1 MTVSSTTTKNSYSG
15 NGSTTVF
22 AYTFK
27 IFDEDDIAVI
37 LRDDATA
44 VETVQTITTNYTV
57 SGVGDAG
64 GGNITFVTAP
74 ATGKTVVLLRSTPLS
89 QLTDYTPNDPF
100 PAESHED
107 ALDKLTFITQELS
120 EEIGRAIKLSKTNE
134 IATAEFTVGAA
145 ARANKVLGFDGNGDL
160 AVLQEIGIYKGTDTT
175 TTTAD
180 YDARD
185 IVKSTTAAQLNNVYI
200 ALQDSPS
207 GTLLTNTTYWEL
219 LVDAV
224 SAATSATNAANSASA
239 AATSATNAATS
250 ETNAATSE
258 TNAATSETNAATSAT
273 NASNA
278 QTAAE
283 TALDTFD
290 DTYLGAKATN
300 PTVDNDGDPLAA
312 GMLYT
317 NTTDGNLYWY
327 DGAAW
332 NDVTAGAGG
341 LADVVDDTTPQLGG
355 NLESNGSDIVMAD
368 DDAVIIGTDTDLTI
382 LHDSGVNNTLFKSDS
397 LEFKSKANAN
407 LTFKI
412 SPGATK
418 AATLYY
424 QGSERLAIESG
435 TSRFTGGVTA
445 DTATIA
451 GLAYPTSDGTAN
463 QVLTTNGTGTL
474 SFQDASGGGSTYTL
488 FEYTATSGQ
497 TTFSGADDNAA
508 TLAYTAGKIMVVMNG
523 VVLDPS
529 DFTATNGT
537 SVVLS
542 SGAAANDLVNIYA
555 YAAFQVAD
563 TVPAST
569 GGEFSAPIGL
579 AGVPIYENAQTITVD
594 YTISNG
600 RNAMSA
606 GPITVNTG
614 VTVTVGTGETW
625 TVV

>member
-134 IATAEFTVGAA
+134 IATAEFTVGAV

-258 TNAATSETNAATSAT
+258 TNAATSETNAATSETNAATSAT

-368 DDAVIIGTDTDLTI
+368 NDAVIIGTDTDLTI

-435 TSRFTGGVTA
+435 TSRFTGGINA

-463 QVLTTNGTGTL
+463 QVLKTNGSGVL
-474 SFQDASGGGSTYTL
+474 SF
-488 FEYTATSGQ
+488 
-497 TTFSGADDNAA
+497 
-508 TLAYTAGKIMVVMNG
+508 
-523 VVLDPS
+523 
-529 DFTATNGT
+529 
-537 SVVLS
+537 
-542 SGAAANDLVNIYA
+542 GAAAAGGAGYFLGENGA
-555 YAAFQVAD
+555 TGD
-563 TVPAST
+563 TINGKGDIFRVHEAQLDTNVTIDAS
-569 GGEFSAPIGL
+569 
-579 AGVPIYENAQTITVD
+579 N
-594 YTISNG
+594 
-600 RNAMSA
+600 NAMCA
-606 GPITVNTG
+606 GPLTVATG
-614 VTVTVGTGETW
+614 VTVTVNGNL
-625 TVV
+625 VIA

>member
-1 MTVSSTTTKNSYSG
+1 MTVSSTTTRNSYSG
-15 NGSTTVF
+15 DGSTTAF
-22 AYTFK
+22 SYTFK

-37 LRDDATA
+37 LRDDTTA
-44 VETVQTITTNYTV
+44 VETTQTITTNYTV
-57 SGVGDAG
+57 SGVGNAG
-64 GGNITFVTAP
+64 GGTITFVTAP
-74 ATGKTVVLLRSTPLS
+74 PSGKTVVLLRATPLS

-134 IATAEFTVGAA
+134 IATAEFTVGAT

-200 ALQDSPS
+200 ALQDSPT

-239 AATSATNAATS
+239 ASTSASNAATSETNAATS

-327 DGAAW
+327 DGSGW

-341 LADVVDDTTPQLGG
+341 LNDVVDDTSPQLGG
-355 NLESNGSDIVMAD
+355 TLDVNNQLVQFADSTGATDNRLQLGTGQDMQLYHDGTTNKIDTSATQELHVNSDDVLFYDNSGTTRTVIVSPGSTMNFQLYDSTGTVRVFAVNGSGNEFHRSVYIQDQRSLGFKEDTSNGSNYVAFQAPAAIAANVTWTLPDAD
-368 DDAVIIGTDTDLTI
+368 
-382 LHDSGVNNTLFKSDS
+382 
-397 LEFKSKANAN
+397 
-407 LTFKI
+407 
-412 SPGATK
+412 
-418 AATLYY
+418 
-424 QGSERLAIESG
+424 G
-435 TSRFTGGVTA
+435 TSGQSIVTDGAGV
-445 DTATIA
+445 
-451 GLAYPTSDGTAN
+451 
-463 QVLTTNGTGTL
+463 L
-474 SFQDASGGGSTYTL
+474 SWGSGGGGSFL
-488 FEYTATSGQ
+488 GDSG
-497 TTFSGADDNAA
+497 GGLADIIRVHEEQLDTDVTVAA
-508 TLAYTAGKIMVVMNG
+508 N
-523 VVLDPS
+523 
-529 DFTATNGT
+529 TNG
-537 SVVLS
+537 LC
-542 SGAAANDLVNIYA
+542 
-555 YAAFQVAD
+555 
-563 TVPAST
+563 
-569 GGEFSAPIGL
+569 
-579 AGVPIYENAQTITVD
+579 
-594 YTISNG
+594 
-600 RNAMSA
+600 A
-606 GPITVNTG
+606 GPLTVATG
-614 VTVTVGTGETW
+614 VTVTVNGNL
-625 TVV
+625 VIA

>member
-1 MTVSSTTTKNSYSG
+1 MTVSSTTTKNSFSG
-15 NGSTTVF
+15 DGSTTAF
-22 AYTFK
+22 SYTFK

-37 LRDDATA
+37 LRDDTTA
-44 VETVQTITTNYTV
+44 VETTQTITTNYTV
-57 SGVGDAG
+57 SGVGNAG
-64 GGNITFVTAP
+64 GGTVTFVTAP
-74 ATGKTVVLLRSTPLS
+74 ASGKTVVLLRATPLS

-134 IATAEFTVGAA
+134 IATAEFTVGAT
-145 ARANKVLGFDGNGDL
+145 ARANKVLGFDGDGDL

-185 IVKSTTAAQLNNVYI
+185 IIKSTTAAQLNNVYI
-200 ALQDSPS
+200 ALQDSPT
-207 GTLLTNTTYWEL
+207 GTLLTNTTYWAL

-224 SAATSATNAANSASA
+224 SAATSATNAAASASA
-239 AATSATNAATS
+239 AAADAILTAADVVTTNADVVL
-250 ETNAATSE
+250 TNADVVS
-258 TNAATSETNAATSAT
+258 TNADVVTTNQNVVDAQA
-273 NASNA
+273 A
-278 QTAAE
+278 QTSAE

-290 DTYLGAKATN
+290 DTYLGAKASD

-341 LADVVDDTTPQLGG
+341 LADVVDDTSPQLGG
-355 NLESNGSDIVMAD
+355 DLESNGQDILFADNDKAIFGTGSD
-368 DDAVIIGTDTDLTI
+368 
-382 LHDSGVNNTLFKSDS
+382 
-397 LEFKSKANAN
+397 LE
-407 LTFKI
+407 I
-412 SPGATK
+412 
-418 AATLYY
+418 YH
-424 QGSERLAIESG
+424 SG
-435 TSRFTGGVTA
+435 TESFINDAGTGSLLLQTGGSTKVQLTSTGAIVTGRMTS

-451 GLAYPTSDGTAN
+451 SLSYPTSDGTAD
-463 QVLTTNGTGTL
+463 QVLTTDGAGTL
-474 SFQDASGGGSTYTL
+474 SFQDASGGGNTYTL

-614 VTVTVGTGETW
+614 VTVTVGTDETW

>member
-1 MTVSSTTTKNSYSG
+1 MTVSSTTTKNSYAG
-15 NGSTTVF
+15 DGSTTAF
-22 AYTFK
+22 SYTFK

-37 LRDDATA
+37 LRDDTTA
-44 VETVQTITTNYTV
+44 VETTQTITTNYTV
-57 SGVGDAG
+57 SGVGNAG
-64 GGNITFVTAP
+64 GGTITFVTAP
-74 ATGKTVVLLRSTPLS
+74 PSGKTVVLLRATPLS

-134 IATAEFTVGAA
+134 IATAEFTVGAT

-200 ALQDSPS
+200 ALQDSPT

-239 AATSATNAATS
+239 ASTSASNAATSETNAATS

-327 DGAAW
+327 DGSGW

-341 LADVVDDTTPQLGG
+341 LNDVVDDTSPQLGG

-424 QGSERLAIESG
+424 QGSERLAIEFG
-435 TSRFTGGVTA
+435 TTRFTGGINA

-451 GLAYPTSDGTAN
+451 SLSYPTSDGTAD
-463 QVLTTNGTGTL
+463 QVLKTDGAGTL
-474 SFQDASGGGSTYTL
+474 SF
-488 FEYTATSGQ
+488 
-497 TTFSGADDNAA
+497 
-508 TLAYTAGKIMVVMNG
+508 
-523 VVLDPS
+523 
-529 DFTATNGT
+529 
-537 SVVLS
+537 
-542 SGAAANDLVNIYA
+542 GAAAAGGAGY
-555 YAAFQVAD
+555 FQGENGATGD
-563 TVPAST
+563 TTNGKGDIFRVHEQQLDTNVTIAST
-569 GGEFSAPIGL
+569 DNGL
-579 AGVPIYENAQTITVD
+579 C
-594 YTISNG
+594 
-600 RNAMSA
+600 A
-606 GPITVNTG
+606 GPLTVATG
-614 VTVTVGTGETW
+614 VTLTVDGNL
-625 TVV
+625 VIA

>member
-134 IATAEFTVGAA
+134 IATAEFTVGAV

-258 TNAATSETNAATSAT
+258 TNAATSETNAATSETNAATSAT

-368 DDAVIIGTDTDLTI
+368 NDAVIIGTDTDLTI

-435 TSRFTGGVTA
+435 TSRFTGGINA

-463 QVLTTNGTGTL
+463 QVLKTNGSGVL
-474 SFQDASGGGSTYTL
+474 SF
-488 FEYTATSGQ
+488 
-497 TTFSGADDNAA
+497 
-508 TLAYTAGKIMVVMNG
+508 
-523 VVLDPS
+523 
-529 DFTATNGT
+529 
-537 SVVLS
+537 
-542 SGAAANDLVNIYA
+542 GAAAAGGAGYFLGENGA
-555 YAAFQVAD
+555 TGD
-563 TVPAST
+563 TINGKMPVITLCA
-569 GGEFSAPIGL
+569 L
-579 AGVPIYENAQTITVD
+579 AH
-594 YTISNG
+594 
-600 RNAMSA
+600 
-606 GPITVNTG
+606 
-614 VTVTVGTGETW
+614 
-625 TVV
+625 